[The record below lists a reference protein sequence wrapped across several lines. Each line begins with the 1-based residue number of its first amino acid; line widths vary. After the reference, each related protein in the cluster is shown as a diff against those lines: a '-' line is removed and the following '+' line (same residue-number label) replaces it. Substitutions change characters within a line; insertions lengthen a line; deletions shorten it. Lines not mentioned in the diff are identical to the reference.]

1 MSLVKE
7 LAPGPPIAEGDWR
20 AVKALIGKE
29 IDLVWL
35 EEPDEVQKVRLGMI
49 ESGAGTGNQ
58 SFSVLVHLEAFLMLD
73 GADVVFRILQLTH
86 ETTMTIGHI
95 KTMTRAFL
103 SNTFDHFEFLADL
116 GLPTLRRVG
125 DAYFRV
131 LDTIKDKDKYVEL
144 TGSLLVYI
152 TRMQRWIHL
161 IFPWHLGKHFPHRSM
176 DAIVGLPKLPTYSE
190 SAV

>member
-1 MSLVKE
+1 M
-7 LAPGPPIAEGDWR
+7 
-20 AVKALIGKE
+20 KALIDKE

-73 GADVVFRILQLTH
+73 GADIVFRILQLTH
-86 ETTMTIGHI
+86 ETTMTC
-95 KTMTRAFL
+95 AFL

-131 LDTIKDKDKYVEL
+131 LDTIKDKDEYVEL

-152 TRMQRWIHL
+152 TRTMQRWIHL

>member
-1 MSLVKE
+1 
-7 LAPGPPIAEGDWR
+7 
-20 AVKALIGKE
+20 
-29 IDLVWL
+29 
-35 EEPDEVQKVRLGMI
+35 
-49 ESGAGTGNQ
+49 
-58 SFSVLVHLEAFLMLD
+58 
-73 GADVVFRILQLTH
+73 
-86 ETTMTIGHI
+86 MTIGHI

-131 LDTIKDKDKYVEL
+131 LDTIKDKDEYVEL

-161 IFPWHLGKHFPHRSM
+161 IFPWHLGKHFPHRST

-190 SAV
+190 SAVWSTFHSRCCTCPFVEFYGLLMCSSYEPCFRPLSA